1 LKEAGKFMKKIQIG
15 DFIFEN
21 LVRIMAL
28 SVLVILATIFYVL
41 YDHAALAINTFGLS
55 FIFNE
60 EWAPN
65 MESFGAWPAVYGT
78 LVSTALAMT
87 FATPLALGIAI
98 FLSEIVR
105 GYVRKI
111 VGMMIELLA
120 AIPSIVYGMWGLF
133 FFVPLVQEY
142 TGTSGISMFTASL
155 ILAIMIIPFTAAVS
169 RDAMDTTP
177 DILKESA
184 YALGATKWDVIKDVI
199 IPFAKVGIIGSII
212 LSLGRALGE
221 TMAVTFV
228 MGNSTNMPE
237 SIFDAA
243 TSIPVILA
251 NEFSEADGEL
261 YYSSLFFLALIL
273 FVLSF
278 TVIAIAKFAFL
289 RKVRKNG

>member
-1 LKEAGKFMKKIQIG
+1 MKHFNIG
-15 DFIFEN
+15 DFIFGN
-21 LVRIMAL
+21 LARLMSI
-28 SVLVILATIFYVL
+28 SVLVILVSIFYVL
-41 YDHAALAINTFGLS
+41 YDHAKLAIDKLGFK
-55 FIFNE
+55 FIFDTN
-60 EWAPN
+60 WAPN
-65 MESFGAWPAVYGT
+65 VEQFGAFPAIYGT
-78 LVSTALAMT
+78 LSSTSIAMIL
-87 FATPLALGIAI
+87 ATPIALGIAI

-105 GYVRKI
+105 GGIKTLI
-111 VGMMIELLA
+111 GTMIELLA

-133 FFVPLVQEY
+133 FFVPVIQAL
-142 TGTSGISMFTASL
+142 THSSGIGTLTASV

-184 YALGATKWDVIKDVI
+184 YALGATKWDVIKDVV

-228 MGNSTNMPE
+228 MGNATRMPA
-237 SIFDAA
+237 SILEPA

-251 NEFSEADGEL
+251 NEFSEADGDL

-278 TVIAIAKFAFL
+278 GVIAVAKFVFL